1 MNKDFNK
8 ETSINVEMKT
18 FKDLLALSLVIPNFQ
33 RSYMWKEINL
43 KKLINDLEEFLL
55 SNKDV
60 AKGYGVSIDTI
71 RSHLS
76 KNRDEF
82 IEGKHFTVDKS
93 YKNTRKIF
101 WTKKGIVRL
110 GFFIKSEEAKKF
122 RDWAEDYIVNEKSSN
137 SDLKALEIV
146 LKELEKQNQEIQNLK
161 NQLASKE
168 PQKPKNPFAGYYEN
182 RNRDLGQ
189 RENEF
194 AYTRNDWMM
203 LLNECENQLALERT
217 GKGKTLLLSRGAK

>member
-1 MNKDFNK
+1 MLLVKFD
-8 ETSINVEMKT
+8 ETE
-18 FKDLLALSLVIPNFQ
+18 LSLIENH
-33 RSYMWKEINL
+33 EH
-43 KKLINDLEEFLL
+43 EFLL

-110 GFFIKSEEAKKF
+110 GFFIKSEDAKKF

-137 SDLKALEIV
+137 NDLKALEVV

-161 NQLASKE
+161 NQLALKE
-168 PQKPKNPFAGYYEN
+168 PKLIEKPINPFKGFYEN
-182 RNRDLGQ
+182 KNRDLGQ

-194 AYTRNDWMM
+194 AYSRYDWMM
-203 LLNECENQLALERT
+203 LLNECETQLGLERARKT
-217 GKGKTLLLSRGAK
+217 KTLLISGGAK

>member
-1 MNKDFNK
+1 M
-8 ETSINVEMKT
+8 
-18 FKDLLALSLVIPNFQ
+18 SLVVFQ
-33 RSYMWKEINL
+33 NTELNL
-43 KKLINDLEEFLL
+43 IEDLNYEFLL

-60 AKGYGVSIDTI
+60 ASGYGCSIQTI
-71 RSHLS
+71 RSHL
-76 KNRDEF
+76 KNHNEELK
-82 IEGKHFTVDKS
+82 EGKHWVKKDVVTNGGMQS
-93 YKNTRKIF
+93 ITH

-110 GFFIKSEEAKKF
+110 GFFIKSEDAKKF